1 VADAQGLLAQAE
13 VQDQLAR
20 VDVWRALL
28 ASAIAEGDLT
38 PFLNLIHQP

>member
-1 VADAQGLLAQAE
+1 

-28 ASAIAEGDLT
+28 AQAAAQGSLAPFVSLVSAPAGAR
-38 PFLNLIHQP
+38 